1 MHALVAFILFLPFLA
16 NPKLNKMSILVK
28 EFNEKLAKEELKKC
42 PKIVQDYVKLL
53 VTHRDNWKSLCAQAI
68 GKLRQTK

>member
-1 MHALVAFILFLPFLA
+1 
-16 NPKLNKMSILVK
+16 MSILVK